1 MRLFQEAVGMR
12 LYTLMNI
19 SLKTING
26 ESDALWPLS
35 LLVWGG
41 CMVPNVCHANTKKN
55 NNPRFCELQ
64 KKTCCYCYDADEQPQ
79 SSLT

>member
-1 MRLFQEAVGMR
+1 MYKQNETIPRGCGNET
-12 LYTLMNI
+12 LYINEH

-64 KKTCCYCYDADEQPQ
+64 KKNM
-79 SSLT
+79 LLLL